1 MLNSIRAVT
10 LVGALVCSTAAS
22 AGSYQFSYTMLDNT
36 AISGSFDGTANGNL
50 VGDISKLAITVNG
63 VAMPGSGNL
72 FTYAIDPSAPA
83 HISFDGLATSLFA
96 ADADLFSGNPT
107 AYFLIGALASNMTD
121 TVNYNIPGLPF
132 NGEGDGDYSA
142 ARWSLTAVS
151 AVPEPATYAM
161 LLGGLALLG
170 TVARRRAYKAG

>member
-1 MLNSIRAVT
+1 MLNSIRVIALAGT
-10 LVGALVCSTAAS
+10 LFCSAAAS

-36 AISGSFDGTANGNL
+36 AITGSFDGIANGNL
-50 VGDISKLAITVNG
+50 VGDLSKLAIAVNG

-72 FTYAIDPSAPA
+72 FTYGINPFTPA
-83 HISFDGLATSLFA
+83 QISFDGLATSLFA
-96 ADADLFSGNPT
+96 ADADLFSGNAT
-107 AYFLIGALASNMTD
+107 AFFLIGPQAGSMTD

-170 TVARRRAYKAG
+170 TAARRRRS